1 MLFENHRT
9 KLDKI
14 ASLDSI
20 LHGHF
25 KLDCGRGVGRQ
36 LGNLILHL
44 NHHSQTTMILLITL
58 AFSNLEDQN
67 EVRLVKR
74 GVMDS
79 ILPAHS

>member
-1 MLFENHRT
+1 MAILTSSGT

-25 KLDCGRGVGRQ
+25 KLDCGVGRQ

-44 NHHSQTTMILLITL
+44 NHHSQTTMILLIAL

-74 GVMDS
+74 GV
-79 ILPAHS
+79 IGLHSTYTHS